1 MMLVIVLTF
10 CGVVIV
16 GAAILA
22 LKEVMMVNDYNSGKL
37 GRIGPKP
44 QPFPIMYES
53 DRLAIAKSLAAYK
66 TSFTYYPEFSA
77 QNEIKFIDHKNNGL
91 ILKVSKVS
99 CYSDMNGITNYKGYL
114 YSFLKDD
121 YLVLKQYTSLDECMR
136 DYQQNYCLFVKKGK
150 IADRL
155 KSLQEDF

>member
-16 GAAILA
+16 GAAIFA

-53 DRLAIAKSLAAYK
+53 DRLAIVKSLAAYK
-66 TSFTYYPEFSA
+66 TSFTYYPERTA

-99 CYSDMNGITNYKGYL
+99 CYSDMSGITNYQGYL
-114 YSFLKDD
+114 YSIVKD
-121 YLVLKQYTSLDECMR
+121 YVVLKQYTSLDECMR